1 MGSEP
6 LPLTTKDSV
15 KYNPSQIP
23 KNSQQASEKAASH
36 VFHRIVPQELALNE
50 ESIKLERTKSH
61 SFGKEA
67 AERGRTKTPISYT
80 CCFNE
85 HEAELTVL

>member
-36 VFHRIVPQELALNE
+36 VFHRIVPRELSLNE